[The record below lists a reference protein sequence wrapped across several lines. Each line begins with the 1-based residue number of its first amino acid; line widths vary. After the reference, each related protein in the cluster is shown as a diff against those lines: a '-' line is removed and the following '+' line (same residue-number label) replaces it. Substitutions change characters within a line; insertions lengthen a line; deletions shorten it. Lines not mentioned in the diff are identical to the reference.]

1 MNLNQVTVPVTDVE
15 KAIGF
20 YEKLGLKLIVRALPD
35 YARFE
40 CPNGTSTFSL
50 HRSDKLPTGDG
61 IWVYFEV
68 DDLDDYVNG
77 LIDKGVVFDEMP
89 NDKPWLWREARLK
102 DPGNNQLI
110 IYFAGDNRLDPPW
123 KIQA

>member
-1 MNLNQVTVPVTDVE
+1 MNLNQVTVPVPDVE

-20 YEKLGLKLIVRALPD
+20 YEKLGLKLIVKALPD

-50 HRSDKLPTGDG
+50 HRSDTQPAAEG

-68 DDLDDYVNG
+68 EDLDNYANG
-77 LIDKGVVFDEMP
+77 LISKGIIFDEMP

-102 DPGNNQLI
+102 DTGNNQLI
-110 IYFAGDNRLDPPW
+110 LYFAGDNRINPPW
-123 KIQA
+123 KI